1 VNYWLMKTE
10 PETFSIS
17 DLERV
22 KIEPWS
28 GVRSVFAR
36 FHMRNMEVGDL
47 VLFHHSSCNPPG
59 VVGIAKVVRTKVV
72 DESQFDPASPCID
85 EAATRDKPKWDCVD
99 VEYVS
104 TFPYMVS
111 MDRMRSDPALAEM
124 AVLKIGRLSVQPVRE
139 HEFHHVVELG
149 QIEPPPVVKVKKPV
163 KAKQQKKKPAK
174 KKPVAKKPKAK
185 KK

>member
-17 DLERV
+17 DLKRV
-22 KIEPWS
+22 KVEPWS
-28 GVRSVFAR
+28 GVRSMFAR

-59 VVGIAKVVRTKVV
+59 VVGTAKVVRTKVV
-72 DESQFDPASPCID
+72 DETQFDPDSPYFD
-85 EAATRDKPKWDCVD
+85 PKATREKPVWDCVD

-104 TFPYMVS
+104 TLPHMVT

-139 HEFHHVVELG
+139 HEYHRVLELG
-149 QIEPPPVVKVKKPV
+149 QTEAPPVV
-163 KAKQQKKKPAK
+163 K
-174 KKPVAKKPKAK
+174 KKPVAKKKPKPVKKKKSVAK
-185 KK
+185 KKSKR